1 MSSVRQPALR
11 QPEAD
16 AEGSQL
22 RVVPLAAIR
31 PSRIQPRSDAASHVE
46 SMKPS
51 IGSPDDPR
59 VVQPPILHEIRK
71 GEYEIIA
78 GEVRVLTAR
87 AAGFTELACLVHP
100 KQDPVDAQWMRFV
113 ENHHRHAVNPLDE
126 AAALKMLYL
135 TANVES
141 MELRQEARAIL
152 EKGKSVSAVNAELE
166 KLLVRHQFNPKKPL
180 VTWAAF
186 LDGRGLALGK
196 EARRKLMKV
205 LALSPEAQQIA
216 RVIPG
221 MTEAGLRSVAQLAPD
236 EQETLLKEAAADPR
250 VAKRVR
256 RCASAVKKGSYSLT
270 EAIAECK
277 GRPVES
283 AMSLALIN
291 AEDAPPTAEEVGDT
305 DAAMAILDHASAVS
319 SAWQG
324 FAAAAQTMI
333 ESLSTIDV
341 SALGGEWQG
350 YVREA
355 TQATAAEIDLK
366 AIGDIKRK
374 LEALR

>member
-1 MSSVRQPALR
+1 MSSV
-11 QPEAD
+11 
-16 AEGSQL
+16 SQL

-78 GEVRVLTAR
+78 GEVRVLTAQ
-87 AAGFTELACLVHP
+87 AAGFIELACLVHP
-100 KQDPVDAQWMRFV
+100 KQDAVEAQWMRFV
-113 ENHHRHAVNPLDE
+113 ENHYRHEVNPLDE
-126 AAALKMLYL
+126 AATLKMLYL

-141 MELRQEARAIL
+141 MELGQEARAIL

-166 KLLVRHQFNPKKPL
+166 KLLARHQFNPKKPP

-205 LALSPEAQQIA
+205 LALSPEAQRIA
-216 RVIPG
+216 RVLPG

-236 EQETLLKEAAADPR
+236 DQEVLLKEASTDPR

-256 RCASAVKKGSYSLT
+256 RCVSAVKKGSSLG

-277 GRPVES
+277 GKPVEPV
-283 AMSLALIN
+283 MSLAPIN
-291 AEDAPPTAEEVGDT
+291 AEDAPPVAEEVGDT
-305 DAAMAILDHASAVS
+305 DAAMAILDQASAVS
-319 SAWQG
+319 SAWQS
-324 FAAAAQTMI
+324 FAAAAQATS
-333 ESLSTIDV
+333 ESLATIDV
-341 SALGGEWQG
+341 SALGVEWRG
-350 YVREA
+350 YVRDA
-355 TQATAAEIDLK
+355 AQAAAAEIDLK
-366 AIGDIKRK
+366 TIGDIKKK
-374 LEALR
+374 LEAFQ